1 MKGNKE
7 RERGEVGRKLTRI
20 LLTQYGVPRPGS
32 AMDPDG
38 RARGIV
44 QDLARAL
51 LGLPKKECVRGDDD
65 PGNATPKYARMVKNM
80 RAIL

>member
-1 MKGNKE
+1 MAKPG
-7 RERGEVGRKLTRI
+7 GR
-20 LLTQYGVPRPGS
+20 V
-32 AMDPDG
+32 
-38 RARGIV
+38 RGIV

-51 LGLPKKECVRGDDD
+51 LSLPKKECVRGDDD